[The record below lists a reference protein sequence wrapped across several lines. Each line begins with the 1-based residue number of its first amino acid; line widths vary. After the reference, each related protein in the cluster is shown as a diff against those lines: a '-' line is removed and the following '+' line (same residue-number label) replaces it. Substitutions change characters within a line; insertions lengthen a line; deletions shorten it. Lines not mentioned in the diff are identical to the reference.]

1 MSGRAIKRVYKDTRM
16 AGYLFYLQV
25 AYKLFQHNKNGTNL
39 TYLRHFPL
47 PVGNFLKR
55 NYNQKHLKY
64 LKHFFQSKMR
74 LARFLLTIL
83 VSLCTIFFLSSPAQA
98 SDAPAKRIDAGN
110 ASSVYIDSAGK
121 LWASRDTFYYEGEK
135 IAQP

>member
-64 LKHFFQSKMR
+64 LKHFLQSKN
-74 LARFLLTIL
+74 AACQISPDYPCQ
-83 VSLCTIFFLSSPAQA
+83 SLHHFFPVISGTGIRCTR
-98 SDAPAKRIDAGN
+98 K
-110 ASSVYIDSAGK
+110 
-121 LWASRDTFYYEGEK
+121 TH
-135 IAQP
+135 